1 MFASSSLV
9 FVTKAESVDAGVV
22 VVRLNFGQEEGGPLI
37 PNESAR
43 SLSLHSSHTHLIK
56 APAAAGDSLLALT
69 SPCRSFAFDSTLS
82 TTCGLRCR

>member
-1 MFASSSLV
+1 MLASSSFV
-9 FVTKAESVDAGVV
+9 FVTKAKSVDAGVV
-22 VVRLNFGQEEGGPLI
+22 VVWLDFGQKEGGPLI
-37 PNESAR
+37 PDESDR
-43 SLSLHSSHTHLIK
+43 SLSLQSSHTHLIK